1 MLLHGQEI
9 AWSLRA
15 ERHGV
20 YAQNVRVSG
29 RLVDVELRDFAANV
43 CCTLVIDVG
52 GFSLDV

>member
-1 MLLHGQEI
+1 MESALAESET
-9 AWSLRA
+9 WS
-15 ERHGV
+15 
-20 YAQNVRVSG
+20 AQNVRVSG